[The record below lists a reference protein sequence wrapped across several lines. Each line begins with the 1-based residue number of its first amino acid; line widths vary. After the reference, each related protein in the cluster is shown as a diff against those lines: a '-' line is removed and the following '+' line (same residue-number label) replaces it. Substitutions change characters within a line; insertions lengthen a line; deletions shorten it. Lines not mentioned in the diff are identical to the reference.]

1 MAKRAL
7 IDKRPILLASMA
19 AALAYYILRQ
29 SPVVPEMWLIPLKGA
44 GVGLLALYAFVRLRD
59 PDARILGAMFVLA
72 ALGDMAIEFGR
83 TAGAILF
90 FGYHVAAIGL
100 YLRHRRESPAA
111 SQKAAA
117 VAMLLLTPAIFW
129 LLPAERADAW
139 PTALYGLAL
148 GAMAAC
154 AWLSAFSRYRVGIG
168 AVLFLVSDLL
178 IVAGM
183 GPLMG
188 EPLHQWLIWPL
199 YYMGQLLI
207 CLGVARTLRMRST
220 DVITHV

>member
-1 MAKRAL
+1 MPRRTLAE
-7 IDKRPILLASMA
+7 KRPLLLASMA
-19 AALAYYILRQ
+19 AALAYFALRQ

-44 GVGLLALYAFVRLRD
+44 AVGLLAFYAFVRFRD
-59 PDARILGAMFVLA
+59 ADARILGAMFVLA
-72 ALGDMAIEFGR
+72 SLGDMAIEIDQM
-83 TAGAILF
+83 AGAILF
-90 FGYHVAAIGL
+90 FGYHMVAIGL
-100 YLRHRRESPAA
+100 YLRHPRENPRA

-129 LLPAERADAW
+129 LLPADRADAW

-148 GAMAAC
+148 GGMAAC

-188 EPLHQWLIWPL
+188 ERLHQWLIWPL
-199 YYMGQLLI
+199 YYLGQLLI
-207 CLGVARTLRMRST
+207 CLGVVERLRRTEGGEG
-220 DVITHV
+220 

>member
-1 MAKRAL
+1 MPKHAL

-19 AALAYYILRQ
+19 AALAYFVLRQ
-29 SPVVPEMWLIPLKGA
+29 SPVVPELWLIPLKGA
-44 GVGLLALYAFVRLRD
+44 AVGLLALFAFVRFRD
-59 PDARILGAMFVLA
+59 ADARILGAMFVLA
-72 ALGDMAIEFGR
+72 ALGDMALEIER
-83 TAGAILF
+83 MAGALLF
-90 FGYHVAAIGL
+90 FGYHMLAIGL
-100 YLRHRRESPAA
+100 YLRHPREKLTV

-129 LLPAERADAW
+129 LLPAERGDAW

-199 YYMGQLLI
+199 YYVGQLMI
-207 CLGVARTLRMRST
+207 CLGVARTLRTERAN
-220 DVITHV
+220 VITSV

>member
-1 MAKRAL
+1 MSRHAL

-19 AALAYYILRQ
+19 AALVYFVLRQ
-29 SPVVPEMWLIPLKGA
+29 SPVVPELWLVPLKGA
-44 GVGLLALYAFVRLRD
+44 GVGLLALYALVRFHG

-72 ALGDMAIEFGR
+72 ALGDMAIEFDFM
-83 TAGAILF
+83 AGAALF
-90 FGYHVAAIGL
+90 FGYHMVAIGL
-100 YLRHRRESPAA
+100 YLRHRREAPSG

-117 VAMLLLTPAIFW
+117 VAMLLATPAIFW

-148 GAMAAC
+148 GGMAAA
-154 AWLSAFSRYRVGIG
+154 AWLSAFSRYRVGVG

-178 IVAGM
+178 IVAGT

-188 EPLHQWLIWPL
+188 ERLHQWLIWPL
-199 YYMGQLLI
+199 YYLGQLLI
-207 CLGVARTLRMRST
+207 CLGVVQRLRATRDS
-220 DVITHV
+220 